1 MGSAAKFGLLILMAL
16 VIALAR
22 FLEGEVKPKRAS
34 APSMS
39 VAQTL
44 VNAKRG
50 EEKSYRVLPSNNG
63 NKGVERKQDG
73 RQVILQPKPEPKPEP
88 SKGKT
93 YTAQRR
99 DTLGRISRKVYGSSR
114 HWKTILKANHKVL
127 RGNEKRL
134 KPGMTLV
141 IPKLKKK
148 K

>member
-50 EEKSYRVLPSNNG
+50 NEKTFRVLPET
-63 NKGVERKQDG
+63 KGTETKTTSDG
-73 RQVILQPKPEPKPEP
+73 KGQETTVTPAPTPKPESNE
-88 SKGKT
+88 KT
-93 YTAQRR
+93 YTAKKR

-148 K
+148 

>member
-50 EEKSYRVLPSNNG
+50 NEKTFRVLP
-63 NKGVERKQDG
+63 NKDETKGQAQSKNQGDTAVKPA
-73 RQVILQPKPEPKPEP
+73 PKPAP
-88 SKGKT
+88 SNEKT
-93 YTAQRR
+93 YKARKR

-114 HWKTILKANHKVL
+114 HWRTILKANHKVL
-127 RGNEKRL
+127 KGNEKRL

-148 K
+148 

>member
-50 EEKSYRVLPSNNG
+50 NEKTFRVLPSEKGSQSKAQGNG
-63 NKGVERKQDG
+63 QNVAVKPAPA
-73 RQVILQPKPEPKPEP
+73 PKPAA
-88 SKGKT
+88 SKEKT
-93 YTAQRR
+93 YTARKR

-127 RGNEKRL
+127 KGNEKRL

-148 K
+148 